1 MRQGER
7 GAPREHGCRRG
18 APGVTGGP
26 RRAGRGHVC
35 RQQTALGSASGTRSC
50 EMHIT
55 ELGLVAKDEGRH
67 GFKQGPDTATF
78 VF

>member
-1 MRQGER
+1 MPQRRPRGHR
-7 GAPREHGCRRG
+7 GAEAGG
-18 APGVTGGP
+18 EGP
-26 RRAGRGHVC
+26 RVPAADG
-35 RQQTALGSASGTRSC
+35 GSASGRRSC

-55 ELGLVAKDEGRH
+55 ELGLVAKDEGRR

>member
-1 MRQGER
+1 MR
-7 GAPREHGCRRG
+7 
-18 APGVTGGP
+18 
-26 RRAGRGHVC
+26 

-55 ELGLVAKDEGRH
+55 ELGLVAKDEGRR